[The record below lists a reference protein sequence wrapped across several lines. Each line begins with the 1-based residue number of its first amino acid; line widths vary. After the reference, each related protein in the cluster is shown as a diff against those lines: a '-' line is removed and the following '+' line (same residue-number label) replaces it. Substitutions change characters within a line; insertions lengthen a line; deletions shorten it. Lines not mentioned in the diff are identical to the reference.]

1 MKFNFLE
8 RLRKWAEGTTILLRV
23 DDKRAGMYFRNN
35 KPGDV
40 GFDLEVWMPDVD
52 QILLQPFT
60 FIDLP
65 TGLSIKM
72 GDNSWGMIRPRSST
86 FVKKGLFVG
95 EGTIDPGYTG
105 RLFVTVFNPRPMPT
119 VITNGERLAQLIP
132 VRKFDHVEV
141 EHVEVF
147 PKTERGSTGFGSTGV

>member
-1 MKFNFLE
+1 MTFKLFGRSQE
-8 RLRKWAEGTTILLRV
+8 RTEILLRV
-23 DDKRAGMYFRNN
+23 DDPRAGGYFKNN

-40 GFDLEVWMPDVD
+40 GFDLEVWMPDAD
-52 QILLQPFT
+52 QVMLQPFT
-60 FIDLP
+60 FLDLP

-86 FVKKGLFVG
+86 FFKKNLFVG

-105 RLFVTVFNPRPMPT
+105 KLFITVFNPKPMLH

-132 VRKFDHVEV
+132 IRKFDRVDVRRVRE
-141 EHVEVF
+141 F
-147 PKTERGSTGFGSTGV
+147 PKTERGDTGFGSTGL